1 LFLGTQLVLAQLC
14 DTRNLDLEEAA
25 EFLSNPY
32 QDTPRYPY
40 KEHYIQ
46 CHNDSISPPQET
58 RRTEPTASTQQGEKR
73 SRTKGNSK
81 PVHNKNVEKFNKLN
95 IPPEIRKFLEK
106 QLKTKQFAKHSK
118 NLRIECLNLIG
129 NSLAKS
135 TWNRYKC
142 AFKIWKKFCADTKS
156 KENCIDVETEI
167 MFTCWCSEN
176 TKLKAA
182 TISMYLS
189 AITHCLSLMGVGG
202 GQRGGLLA
210 SVSKG
215 LKNSQSKEKGGEK
228 QNCSPI
234 TIDILRHL
242 RNLLLGGGGN
252 RITRLSAWTAALV
265 AFWGCFR
272 LGELL
277 CGKQGVFDKY
287 SDLQWRD
294 VELSKNSVKIRIKS
308 SKTSGAKPVFV
319 QLGKLKDKKLC
330 PRHAVKQLMSLQKEK
345 GIFAKTLPVFRKG
358 GGKNLRPVDLV
369 GTLATL
375 GSPGAHFSG
384 KSFRSGIPSILA
396 AGHKSFDSVDLK
408 NFGRWKSSAFRN
420 YIRGGTDN
428 MDLYNRVTNFAL
440 TN

>member
-81 PVHNKNVEKFNKLN
+81 PVHNRNVEKFNKLN

-118 NLRIECLNLIG
+118 NLRTECLNLIG

-135 TWNRYKC
+135 TWNRYRC

-189 AITHCLSLMGVGG
+189 AITHCLSLMGV
-202 GQRGGLLA
+202 LA

-242 RNLLLGGGGN
+242 RNLLLGGGE
-252 RITRLSAWTAALV
+252 TA
-265 AFWGCFR
+265 
-272 LGELL
+272 
-277 CGKQGVFDKY
+277 
-287 SDLQWRD
+287 
-294 VELSKNSVKIRIKS
+294 
-308 SKTSGAKPVFV
+308 
-319 QLGKLKDKKLC
+319 
-330 PRHAVKQLMSLQKEK
+330 SL
-345 GIFAKTLPVFRKG
+345 
-358 GGKNLRPVDLV
+358 D
-369 GTLATL
+369 
-375 GSPGAHFSG
+375 
-384 KSFRSGIPSILA
+384 
-396 AGHKSFDSVDLK
+396 
-408 NFGRWKSSAFRN
+408 
-420 YIRGGTDN
+420 
-428 MDLYNRVTNFAL
+428 
-440 TN
+440 